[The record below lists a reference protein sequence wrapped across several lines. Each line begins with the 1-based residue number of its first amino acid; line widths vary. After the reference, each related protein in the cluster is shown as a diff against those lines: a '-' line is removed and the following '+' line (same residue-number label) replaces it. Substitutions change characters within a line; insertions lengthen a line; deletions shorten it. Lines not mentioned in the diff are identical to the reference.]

1 MRLANV
7 GRAVKFP
14 EQWLVEVCW
23 RVGMLMHVFM
33 RIDRCCV
40 SWDLV
45 VWGVV
50 FLAVRR

>member
-14 EQWLVEVCW
+14 KQWLVEGCW
-23 RVGMLMHVFM
+23 LLMHVFM